1 MTTAAETALPDSA
14 KPDNEWRE
22 GWKIVLATSLASATG
37 VVLMFFTFSLFQLPI
52 MAETGMTRGEFGTL
66 QSLVVMGALGAT
78 PVGWAADRYGFR
90 TAFIGCTL
98 VCALAQFAMAFWADS
113 WIEMALCIGV
123 IGFFG
128 TGTTALTTTRPASA
142 HFRKYRGRALGL
154 VVAGLSL
161 ATILAPPPLEAISE
175 AYGWRWAIASLAGL
189 SLVVGIP
196 AVLLLLPRDSG
207 LAVAPRSKEAPPL
220 RNDWLR
226 DRSFWVLAVA
236 GILIGAATSGFVAQL
251 SPMIQ
256 EEGVSAMTA
265 AYALS
270 AFAVGQLIGR
280 LGGGALLDLYAPRR
294 VAVLATLLPGTGF
307 LLLYGVQDMA
317 PVALLAA
324 LMIGLVAGIEL
335 DINAYFIGRLFPIA
349 QYGTIYGALIA
360 LGWLGNAS
368 GVIGV
373 GKLHDAFKSYAPAQ
387 LLAMA
392 LLAVG
397 ALLYAALREQPQSR
411 LPDQA

>member
-1 MTTAAETALPDSA
+1 MTAPKS
-14 KPDNEWRE
+14 EWRE

-52 MAETGMTRGEFGTL
+52 MAETGMTRGEFGTI
-66 QSLVVMGALGAT
+66 QSLVITGALSAA
-78 PVGWAADRYGFR
+78 PIGWTADRFGFR
-90 TAFIGCTL
+90 ATFIGCTL
-98 VCALAQFAMAFWADS
+98 MCVLAQLALAFWADS
-113 WIEMALCIGV
+113 WAEMALCIGT

-196 AVLLLLPRDSG
+196 AVWFLLPRDSG
-207 LAVAPRSKEAPPL
+207 LALARRAADALPLSKA
-220 RNDWLR
+220 WLR

-236 GILIGAATSGFVAQL
+236 GILIGAATSGFIAQL

-280 LGGGALLDLYAPRR
+280 LGGGVLLDLYAPRR

-307 LLLYGVQDMA
+307 LLLFGVQDMA
-317 PVALLAA
+317 AIALIAA

-335 DINAYFIGRLFPIA
+335 DINAFFIGRMFPIA

-360 LGWLGNAS
+360 LGWLGNAA

-373 GKLHDAFKSYAPAQ
+373 GLLHDAFKSYAPAQ
-387 LLAMA
+387 LLAMV
-392 LLAVG
+392 LLAIG
-397 ALLYAALREQPQSR
+397 ALLYAALREQPQG
-411 LPDQA
+411 